1 MKTKRVY
8 FVVNCKKEEKKK
20 LKEIAISEGFETL
33 AQFMRS
39 MVRNVITAHTP
50 KP

>member
-8 FVVNCKKEEKKK
+8 FVVNCKKEEKQR
-20 LKEIAISEGFETL
+20 LKELAIKEGFETL

-39 MVRNVITAHTP
+39 LVRNKINEN
-50 KP
+50 K